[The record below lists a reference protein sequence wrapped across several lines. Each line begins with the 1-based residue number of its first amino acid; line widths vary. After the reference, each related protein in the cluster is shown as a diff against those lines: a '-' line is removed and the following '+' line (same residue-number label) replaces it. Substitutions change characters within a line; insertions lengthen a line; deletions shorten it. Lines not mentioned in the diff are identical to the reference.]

1 MKRFFILFAVS
12 AIAISC
18 ARIEQSPVATGNSTL
33 TVRPQG
39 VKSYLGMSES
49 SPAIFWGQNEFLS
62 LYYFDGN
69 DNFAQSD
76 ESAKDDNDGKL
87 SGSFSFNDLSV
98 EESDNYTLGAVY
110 PASAAASSNNDPMS
124 YKVVLPSIQKSSET
138 TYDPS
143 AFIMVAKAE
152 QFTEFPT
159 EWTASFYR
167 AVSLNCFT
175 LSSVAEDV
183 KAVIISADGKDLAGG
198 RFFDLTDGTA
208 NEVYEGKTSITVKYA
223 NPLDAGDV
231 NVYFTSWGV
240 SLSEGEEMT
249 IKVIGTENTY
259 TKTITA
265 GSAGIELSESK
276 LSKLTIDF
284 ADIDPDPMDLS
295 SFAFARAFAKEL
307 ETWESTKGSVIPY
320 SGASIEV
327 GNILPSDFSFFFGVQ
342 EIDKPQALYAASM
355 IYKEVVV
362 ANAPFAETDMPQI
375 PANCNWGDTPYN
387 EGSGNG
393 GEFTAPVVG
402 IDFINNIQ
410 KRQMSYFDGH
420 SNTFANVC
428 GSSSHI
434 DSYKSKGAICLERYN
449 LILAR
454 VFKYI
459 VDNDIT
465 YSVYDAIKD
474 VKFDSGLYE
483 PNNILVAPETISG
496 LSYSGDS
503 GNVTVDAGA
512 DWTAVL
518 PQDCDWVTVSPSS
531 GSAGKGQNV
540 TITVSANAGTAR
552 AAAIVFKTSARSK
565 MTVSISQDGVPAQAT
580 LKDFAQEF
588 VKALDVWDSTIGT
601 VDADGKHNG
610 STAFK
615 NVHLIPIENPAPGY
629 KNAGNQYDNTL
640 YPTKFTVT
648 VGGQTFTSAQAWEIA
663 QRGMLDLVTAEGS
676 AELVNFTTANGGR
689 NHPMTLA
696 NGASLLEAIP
706 SYSSGCKWGNNP
718 WYEYDNLVTYNST
731 AIESVGVDFMVKVGA
746 WHVVRSFLNITGNS
760 PLGTIG
766 NFQEFGSGSSKL
778 NLDGYVGYISPMREF
793 LILARFYKYL
803 LDNSITEN
811 VYTAVKDQK
820 FDFDLY

>member
-1 MKRFFILFAVS
+1 MKRLFIIFATL
-12 AIAISC
+12 AIAVSC
-18 ARIEQSPVATGNSTL
+18 ARIEQDSIAPGNSTL
-33 TVRPQG
+33 TVLPQG
-39 VKSYLGMSES
+39 VKSYLGLNES
-49 SPAIFWGQNEFLS
+49 SPAIFWGKNEYLR
-62 LYYFDGN
+62 LYYSDGN
-69 DNFAQSD
+69 DHFAISD
-76 ESAKDDNDGKL
+76 ESSKNDNDGKL
-87 SGSFSFNDLSV
+87 SGFFSFKDLSV
-98 EESDNYTLGAVY
+98 GEADSYTLGAVY
-110 PASAAASSNNDPMS
+110 PASAAASSSNDPMS
-124 YKVVLPSIQKSSET
+124 CKVVLPSIQKSSET
-138 TYDPS
+138 TYDPA

-152 QFTEFPT
+152 EFAEFPT

-167 AVSLNCFT
+167 AVSLNRFT
-175 LSSVAEDV
+175 LTSVAEDV

-208 NEVYEGKTSITVKYA
+208 NEVYESSSSVTVKYA
-223 NPLDAGDV
+223 TPLEAGDV
-231 NVYFTSWGV
+231 DVYFTSWGIT
-240 SLSEGEEMT
+240 LLEGEKMT

-276 LSKLTIDF
+276 LSKLTIGF
-284 ADIDPDPMDLS
+284 AGVAPDPLDLS
-295 SFAFARAFAKEL
+295 SFAFVRAFAKEL
-307 ETWESTKGSVIPY
+307 ETWENTTGSVIPY
-320 SGASIEV
+320 SGASIEA
-327 GNILPSDFSFFFGVQ
+327 GNILPSDYTFFFGVQ
-342 EIDKPQALYAASM
+342 ELNKAQALYAASL

-362 ANAPFAETDMPQI
+362 GKSPFSETDMPEI
-375 PANCNWGDTPYN
+375 PATCKWGDAPYN
-387 EGSGNG
+387 EGPGNG
-393 GEFTAPVVG
+393 GEFSAPVVG
-402 IDFINNIQ
+402 IDFISNIQ
-410 KRQMSYFDGH
+410 KRQMTYFEGH
-420 SNTFANVC
+420 SNVFANVC
-428 GSSSHI
+428 GSTSHI
-434 DSYKSKGAICLERYN
+434 DSYKNKGAICLERYN

-465 YSVYDAIKD
+465 YSVSDALKD

-483 PNNILVAPETISG
+483 PNNIVVAPETISG

-503 GNVTVDAGA
+503 GNVTVDADA
-512 DWTAVL
+512 EWTAVL
-518 PQDCDWVTVSPSS
+518 PQNCDWVTVSPSS

-588 VKALDVWDSTIGT
+588 VKALDVWNSTIGT

-610 STAFK
+610 NTAFK
-615 NVHLIPIENPAPGY
+615 NVHLIPIENPDPGY
-629 KNAGNQYDNTL
+629 KNAGNQYDNLL

-648 VGGQTFTSAQAWEIA
+648 VGGQTYTSAQAWEIA

-689 NHPMTLA
+689 NHAMTLA
-696 NGASLLEAIP
+696 NGASLLEVIP
-706 SYSSGCKWGNNP
+706 SYSSGCKWGANP
-718 WYEYDNLVTYNST
+718 WYEYDNLVTYNSA
-731 AIESVGVDFMVKVGA
+731 AIESVGIDFMVKVGA
-746 WHVVRSFLNITGNS
+746 WHVVRSFLNISGNS
-760 PLGTIG
+760 ALGSIG